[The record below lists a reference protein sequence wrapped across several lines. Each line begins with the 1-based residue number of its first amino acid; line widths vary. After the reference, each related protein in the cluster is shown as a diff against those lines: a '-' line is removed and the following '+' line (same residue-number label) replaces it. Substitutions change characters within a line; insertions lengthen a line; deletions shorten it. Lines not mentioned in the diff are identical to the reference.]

1 MVGNNLNERLEG
13 LIIHISKIGDES
25 GILTSLCNVL
35 WLTCLFLVLWLW
47 LGEYLILSY
56 ILIPHHNIIILL
68 NHENL
73 LKKNFGGL
81 AR

>member
-13 LIIHISKIGDES
+13 LIIHVSKIGDES

-35 WLTCLFLVLWLW
+35 WLTCLFLVLRLW

-56 ILIPHHNIIILL
+56 ILILHHNIIILL
-68 NHENL
+68 SHENL
-73 LKKNFGGL
+73 LKKIWGG
-81 AR
+81 